1 MMIWLA
7 LAILAVAAL
16 AALLPAPRPRHNWQ
30 QAFSNWRAA
39 ALQAELQAELLK
51 RLRDKGASREQGK
64 VVRLEPK
71 QTKQEGRTG

>member
-1 MMIWLA
+1 MILA
-7 LAILAVAAL
+7 AILLLFVVGVVAA
-16 AALLPAPRPRHNWQ
+16 LPAPRPRHNWQ